1 MAQYT
6 EEQFIQAFVKIKEK
20 NPGISSQDF
29 YNYLL
34 SEGNSVDL
42 GQVQEIGSTLSALPK
57 EDVIGIS
64 HSSGLSDFDILNF
77 SEEVLASSQSSLS
90 DITNILPNLAL
101 ALATLFLGWL
111 LGSFLRWLF
120 IVSGKRLHLDRF
132 WESIGFDRLL
142 KQGGVNTPPSEV
154 LGTFLKGVIIT
165 LFLRGAAIILGF
177 EEIEIFLQSVINMVP
192 SILIALLVLL
202 FAIKS
207 ANTASFFVE
216 NVVQVK
222 DEQTK
227 KILAGTAKNILIAF
241 GIMIA
246 LFQLNIAQNFI
257 EILFTAFVAMLA
269 LAGGLAFG
277 LGGKE
282 FIHDMLNE
290 IRKEKD

>member
-6 EEQFIQAFVKIKEK
+6 EEQFIQAFGEIKK
-20 NPGISSQDF
+20 QHPDITSHDF
-29 YNYLL
+29 YERLI
-34 SEGNSVDL
+34 SEGNTIDF
-42 GQVQEIGSTLSALPK
+42 GHIGGMVSGKGDTVAALDPS
-57 EDVIGIS
+57 GI
-64 HSSGLSDFDILNF
+64 SDFDILNF

-101 ALATLFLGWL
+101 ALVTLFLGWL

-120 IVSGKRLHLDRF
+120 IVSGKRLRLDRF
-132 WESIGFDRLL
+132 WEKIGFDRLL
-142 KQGGVNTPPSEV
+142 KQGGISSPPSEV

-177 EEIEIFLQSVINMVP
+177 QEIELFLQSVINIVP

-202 FAIKS
+202 FAIKA

-216 NVVQVK
+216 NVMQIK

-227 KILAGTAKNILIAF
+227 RILAGTARNILIAF

-282 FIHDMLNE
+282 FIHDVLKEM
-290 IRKEKD
+290 RKEKK

>member
-202 FAIKS
+202 FAIKA

-290 IRKEKD
+290 IRKEKE

>member
-101 ALATLFLGWL
+101 ALATLFWDG
-111 LGSFLRWLF
+111 
-120 IVSGKRLHLDRF
+120 F
-132 WESIGFDRLL
+132 WEVFFDGF
-142 KQGGVNTPPSEV
+142 
-154 LGTFLKGVIIT
+154 
-165 LFLRGAAIILGF
+165 
-177 EEIEIFLQSVINMVP
+177 
-192 SILIALLVLL
+192 LL
-202 FAIKS
+202 FRES
-207 ANTASFFVE
+207 DF
-216 NVVQVK
+216 
-222 DEQTK
+222 
-227 KILAGTAKNILIAF
+227 ILTVFGKVLDLIVF
-241 GIMIA
+241 
-246 LFQLNIAQNFI
+246 
-257 EILFTAFVAMLA
+257 
-269 LAGGLAFG
+269 
-277 LGGKE
+277 
-282 FIHDMLNE
+282 
-290 IRKEKD
+290 